1 MECYGYIAS
10 YYTRASTVKA
20 KLETWIKRVLADEKV
35 NIITNA
41 YINDVYG
48 TETFDSYGISLDTTN
63 AEIDFTSSDEA
74 GNFAELVN
82 KLYSNLQFDK
92 RGLATIKTNIEL
104 LTTASQEAGQ
114 SVSTF
119 TQPNN

>member
-1 MECYGYIAS
+1 MLILMMYMALKHL
-10 YYTRASTVKA
+10 TVM
-20 KLETWIKRVLADEKV
+20 V
-35 NIITNA
+35 
-41 YINDVYG
+41 
-48 TETFDSYGISLDTTN
+48 FLDTTN

-82 KLYSNLQFDK
+82 KLYSTSNPDK

>member
-1 MECYGYIAS
+1 MMKYTFTVMTQHSIDYLMIPSRYKYFECYGYING
-10 YYTRASTVKA
+10 YYTRASHTVKA

-48 TETFDSYGISLDTTN
+48 TETFDSYGILLDTTN

-82 KLYSNLQFDK
+82 KLYFNF
-92 RGLATIKTNIEL
+92 N
-104 LTTASQEAGQ
+104 
-114 SVSTF
+114 
-119 TQPNN
+119 